1 MLFGLGFVEGHF
13 FSICLAQI
21 LFVEGLFNA
30 IIELWVELGLV
41 PLQEVDHSTKLACEQ
56 TTKSRNYQDI
66 KQ

>member
-13 FSICLAQI
+13 FCYLSSPNSICKR
-21 LFVEGLFNA
+21 LFNA

-56 TTKSRNYQDI
+56 TMKSRNY
-66 KQ
+66 